1 MKFTFHKNQVQSAL
15 PVLEAKTQ
23 TDLTFVAVKWTG
35 LCAPANICLGWDP
48 SVSVM
53 TRPSTARL
61 GLLLSPGE

>member
-35 LCAPANICLGWDP
+35 LCAPANICLGMIP
-48 SVSVM
+48 QSARVSHD
-53 TRPSTARL
+53 TA
-61 GLLLSPGE
+61 